1 MTGRGLSVTAELLV
15 YHSGDILVI
24 NVNKRIRDDTKA
36 AAGHSL
42 NCIKKQ
48 KINKYGEERF
58 LPRDAYA

>member
-36 AAGHSL
+36 AAGQSL

-48 KINKYGEERF
+48 KIKYGEERF